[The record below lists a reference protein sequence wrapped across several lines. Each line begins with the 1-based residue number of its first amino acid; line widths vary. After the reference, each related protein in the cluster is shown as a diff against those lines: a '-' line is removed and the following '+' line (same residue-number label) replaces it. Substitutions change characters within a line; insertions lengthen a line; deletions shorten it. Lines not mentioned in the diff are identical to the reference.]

1 MGKILL
7 TGVRGN
13 FGRTCAAQLLELC
26 PPESLVFASSSAEGL
41 GAYAEAG
48 VETRIANF
56 NEPDGLARAFSGA
69 DTAILISVPFV
80 GPRRRAAHKAAVDAA
95 VIAGVDKI
103 VYTSSAG
110 AGSEGLSAKA
120 R

>member
-1 MGKILL
+1 MSRILL

-13 FGRTCAAQLLELC
+13 FGSACASQLLELC
-26 PPESLVFASSSAEGL
+26 PPENLVFTSSSAEGL
-41 GAYAEAG
+41 DAYTRTG
-48 VETRIANF
+48 VETRIADF
-56 NEPDGLARAFSGA
+56 NDPDGLLHAFSGA
-69 DTAILISVPFV
+69 DTAILISVPFA

-95 VIAGVDKI
+95 VSAGVDKI

>member
-1 MGKILL
+1 MSRILL

-13 FGRTCAAQLLELC
+13 FGRACASQLLELC
-26 PPESLVFASSSAEGL
+26 PPENLVFTSSSAEGL
-41 GAYAEAG
+41 DAYTRTG
-48 VETRIANF
+48 VETRIADF
-56 NEPDGLARAFSGA
+56 NDPDGLLHAFSGA
-69 DTAILISVPFV
+69 DTAILISAPFV

-95 VIAGVDKI
+95 VSAGVDKI

-110 AGSEGLSAKA
+110 ADSEGLSAKA